1 MSSKTQQIQS
11 IPTIPDRKGDAHKG
25 DFGRMLVVGGARGMI
40 GAPAL
45 AANAA
50 LRGGAGLVTVAVP
63 ETVQLAV
70 ASLCPCATSI
80 RLKCSRSGDLAPQ
93 AVAQMLTAADA
104 SDVLAVGPGMG
115 VSGGAGNIVRAAIE
129 QDKPVV
135 LDADGLNN
143 LARIDGWAGLRRC
156 PLVLTPHPGE
166 MARLTD
172 KSVEQIQSDREGSA
186 VAAAEQWSVSSEDA
200 SEGGTGC
207 LQPVLLRKQKEH
219 GLQASRA
226 TLQLE
231 NNRALAVVLK
241 GAGTVVT
248 DGLRVFINK
257 TGNPGMATGGT
268 GDVLTGLIAALIGQ
282 GMDILEASCLGVHVH
297 GLAGD
302 LAAEKLGQTSL
313 IASDLP
319 DFLPEAIQKTAL
331 T

>member
-1 MSSKTQQIQS
+1 
-11 IPTIPDRKGDAHKG
+11 
-25 DFGRMLVVGGARGMI
+25 MI

-45 AANAA
+45 ASHAA

-80 RLKCSRSGDLAPQ
+80 PLKCSRYGDLSPQ
-93 AVAQMLTAADA
+93 AVGQMLAAA
-104 SDVLAVGPGMG
+104 GVSDVLAVGPGMG
-115 VSGGAGNIVRAAIE
+115 VSGGADNIVRAAIG

-166 MARLTD
+166 FARLTGQ
-172 KSVEQIQSDREGSA
+172 SVEQIQAGREASA
-186 VAAAEQWSVSSEDA
+186 VAAACNWVGSMGVPKGQVS
-200 SEGGTGC
+200 
-207 LQPVLLRKQKEH
+207 PVI
-219 GLQASRA
+219 
-226 TLQLE
+226 
-231 NNRALAVVLK
+231 VLK

-257 TGNPGMATGGT
+257 TGNPGMATGGS
-268 GDVLTGLIAALIGQ
+268 GDVLTGLIAALIGR
-282 GMDILEASCLGVHVH
+282 GLDTFDAACLGVHLH

-302 LAAEKLGQTSL
+302 LAAEELGQTSL
-313 IASDLP
+313 IASDLI
-319 DFLPEAIQKTAL
+319 DFFPEAIKAWL
-331 T
+331 LK

>member
-1 MSSKTQQIQS
+1 
-11 IPTIPDRKGDAHKG
+11 
-25 DFGRMLVVGGARGMI
+25 MI

-80 RLKCSRSGDLAPQ
+80 PLKCDKKGDLAPQ
-93 AVAQMLTAADA
+93 AVGQMLIAAEA

-115 VSGGAGNIVRAAIE
+115 VSGGADNIVRAAIG

-166 MARLTD
+166 FARLTGQ
-172 KSVEQIQSDREGSA
+172 SVEQIQAGREASA
-186 VAAAEQWSVSSEDA
+186 VVAAEQWTC
-200 SEGGTGC
+200 GTGVP
-207 LQPVLLRKQKEH
+207 PV
-219 GLQASRA
+219 S
-226 TLQLE
+226 E
-231 NNRALAVVLK
+231 NENMAETSMPRSTGVSPVIVLK

-268 GDVLTGLIAALIGQ
+268 GDVLTGLVAALIGQ
-282 GMDILEASCLGVHVH
+282 GLDTFDAACLGVHLH

-313 IASDLP
+313 IASDLI
-319 DFLPEAIQKTAL
+319 DFLPEAIKAWL
-331 T
+331 LK

>member
-1 MSSKTQQIQS
+1 MPS
-11 IPTIPDRKGDAHKG
+11 RRHDAHKG
-25 DFGRMLVVGGARGMI
+25 NFGRVLVVGGSRGMI

-45 AANAA
+45 ATNAA

-63 ETVQLAV
+63 EIVQLTV

-80 RLKCSRSGDLAPQ
+80 PLKCDKKGDLAPQ
-93 AVAQMLTAADA
+93 AVGQMLTAAEA
-104 SDVLAVGPGMG
+104 SDVLAAGPGMG
-115 VSGGAGNIVRAAIE
+115 VSGGADNIVRAAIG

-143 LARIDGWAGLRRC
+143 LARIDGWAGIVRC

-166 MARLTD
+166 MARLTG
-172 KSVEQIQSDREGSA
+172 KSIEQVQSNREASA
-186 VAAAEQWSVSSEDA
+186 IAAAQQWS
-200 SEGGTGC
+200 GGTGVP
-207 LQPVLLRKQKEH
+207 PVI
-219 GLQASRA
+219 
-226 TLQLE
+226 
-231 NNRALAVVLK
+231 VLK

-282 GMDILEASCLGVHVH
+282 GLDLFEAACLGVHIH

-313 IASDLP
+313 IASDLL
-319 DFLPEAIQKTAL
+319 DFLPVAIQKTSL